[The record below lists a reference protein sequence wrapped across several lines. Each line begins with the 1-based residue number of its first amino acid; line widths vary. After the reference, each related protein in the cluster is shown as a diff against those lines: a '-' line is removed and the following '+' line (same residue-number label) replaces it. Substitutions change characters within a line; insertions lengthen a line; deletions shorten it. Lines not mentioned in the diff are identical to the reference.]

1 MTHFIE
7 SMHTRRD
14 LLRDGLVAGAA
25 LFSTRVRAL
34 NTWALPL
41 IRRRIPSTGES
52 VSVMGLGT
60 NAFRDPED
68 PIYGRVL
75 ARMQAL
81 GSTVIDTAAVY
92 GQSEAVIG
100 AALAAR
106 QLRPRMFI
114 ATKFDAESVV
124 QGSPPSGDAAWGRG
138 SFERSLLRLK
148 TDHVDLL
155 QAHRLASVETL
166 MPLMIDLKKQGKVR
180 YLGIT
185 TVHPEQHP
193 QLIEYMRRY
202 PIDFVQVDYSID
214 SRDAAATVFP
224 VAAERKIAVMAA
236 VPLGGRRGSL
246 LPRTVGHA
254 LPAWAADIDVTTWSQ
269 FLLKYVIADPAV
281 TCAIPGATKLE
292 HLEDDQ
298 AAARGRLPDAAMR
311 GKMEE
316 YWESLYGSRGE

>member
-1 MTHFIE
+1 
-7 SMHTRRD
+7 
-14 LLRDGLVAGAA
+14 LG
-25 LFSTRVRAL
+25 
-34 NTWALPL
+34 LPL

-52 VSVMGLGT
+52 VSVMGIGT
-60 NAFRDPED
+60 NAFRDPQD
-68 PIYGRVL
+68 PVFGRVL
-75 ARMQAL
+75 ERMHAL

-92 GQSEAVIG
+92 GESEAVIG
-100 AALAAR
+100 NALADR
-106 QLRPRMFI
+106 QLRPQMFL

-124 QGSPPSGDAAWGRG
+124 RGGPPFGDAAWGSA

-166 MPLMIDLKKQGKVR
+166 MPLMIDLKKQGKAR

-202 PIDFVQVDYSID
+202 PIDFVQVDYSIE
-214 SRDAAATVFP
+214 SRDAATTVFP
-224 VAAERKIAVMAA
+224 VAIERKIAVMAA

-254 LPAWAADIDVTTWSQ
+254 LPPWAADIDVASWSQ

-298 AAARGRLPDAAMR
+298 AAARGRLPNAAMR
-311 GKMEE
+311 RKMEE
-316 YWESLYGSRGE
+316 YWVGLGA

>member
-1 MTHFIE
+1 MR
-7 SMHTRRD
+7 TRRD
-14 LLRDGLVAGAA
+14 LLRQGMVAGAA
-25 LFSTRVRAL
+25 LFSARVPAVD
-34 NTWALPL
+34 TWALPL

-52 VSVMGLGT
+52 VSVMGIGT
-60 NAFRDPED
+60 NAFRDPQD
-68 PIYGRVL
+68 PIFGRVL
-75 ARMQAL
+75 ERMHAL

-92 GQSEAVIG
+92 GESEAVIG
-100 AALAAR
+100 NALAAR
-106 QLRPRMFI
+106 DLRPQMFL
-114 ATKFDAESVV
+114 ATKFDSESVV
-124 QGSPPSGDAAWGRG
+124 RGGPPVGDAAWGRA

-166 MPLMIDLKKQGKVR
+166 MPLMIDLKKQGKAR

-214 SRDAAATVFP
+214 SREAASSVFR
-224 VAAERKIAVMAA
+224 VAVERKIAVMAA

-246 LPRTVGHA
+246 LPRTAGHA
-254 LPAWAADIDVTTWSQ
+254 LPSWAADIDVASWSQ

-311 GKMEE
+311 RKMEE
-316 YWESLYGSRGE
+316 YWEGLRA